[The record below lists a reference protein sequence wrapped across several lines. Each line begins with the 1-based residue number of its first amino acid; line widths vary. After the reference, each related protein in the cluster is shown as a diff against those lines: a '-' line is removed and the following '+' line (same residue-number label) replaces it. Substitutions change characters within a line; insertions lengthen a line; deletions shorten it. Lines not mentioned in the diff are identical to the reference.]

1 MVWLTWVVIIILS
14 YLLGAFPS
22 AYILVKLKNNIDIR
36 HFGSGNV
43 GTTNTARVAGTGM
56 GLAVFIADAAKGAI
70 PTLVGLQYSEWLAA
84 AAGMAAF
91 IGHLWPIW
99 LSFQGGKGVATGFG
113 VGVILAPWL
122 ALISLITWLII
133 SITTGYVSLGSCVGT
148 VLLALQMM
156 IAGQPLPY
164 ILAVTLM
171 AALVCWR
178 HRSNF
183 QSIRDGTERKS
194 FRRGK

>member
-1 MVWLTWVVIIILS
+1 MVWLTWIVIIILS
-14 YLLGAFPS
+14 YLLGALPS

-43 GTTNTARVAGTGM
+43 GTTNTARAAGTGM
-56 GLAVFIADAAKGAI
+56 AIAVFIVDAAKGAI
-70 PTLVGLQYSEWLAA
+70 PALVGLHYSGWLAA
-84 AAGMAAF
+84 AAGLAAF

-113 VGVILAPWL
+113 VGVILTPWL
-122 ALISLITWLII
+122 ALISLATWLII
-133 SITTGYVSLGSCVGT
+133 SIASGYVSLGSCVGT
-148 VLLALQMM
+148 VLLALQMLVTS
-156 IAGQPLPY
+156 QPLPY
-164 ILAVTLM
+164 ILAVTIM

-183 QSIRDGTERKS
+183 QNIRAGTERKS
-194 FRRGK
+194 FRKPS